1 MAETFTLEGLDY
13 MMGIFPKNGSNLA
26 TSYCGL
32 WTGPGT
38 ASTIGTSV
46 SAVMASYS
54 NITEVTLGT
63 WSYAR
68 KSIASASWGAQA
80 AGTGAAAGGRQSTAG
95 QVTFDAATAPYA
107 TAINGFLLTTASG
120 HGSEVSIFVAN
131 FDDTTAIASLAIGD
145 IVKVTP
151 TFGMLP

>member
-1 MAETFTLEGLDY
+1 MAETFTLEGLDL
-13 MMGIFPKNGSNLA
+13 MMGVFPKNGTNLA

-38 ASTIGTSV
+38 ASTVGTSV
-46 SAVMASYS
+46 SATMASYT
-54 NITEVTLGT
+54 NIAEVTLGT

-68 KSIASASWGAQA
+68 QSIAAASWGAFST
-80 AGTGAAAGGRQSTAG
+80 GTGAAAGGRQVTAG
-95 QVTFDAATAPYA
+95 QVTFPAATASYA
-107 TAINGFLLTTASG
+107 TAINGFLLCDASA
-120 HGSEVSIFVAN
+120 HGSEKSIFVAN

-151 TFGMLP
+151 TFGLLP